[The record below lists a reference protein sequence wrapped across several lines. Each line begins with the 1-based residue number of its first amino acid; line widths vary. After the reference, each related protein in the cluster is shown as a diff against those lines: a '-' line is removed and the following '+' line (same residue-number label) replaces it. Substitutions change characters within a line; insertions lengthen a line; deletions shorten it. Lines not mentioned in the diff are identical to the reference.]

1 MYNQQMQTE
10 KENDNTFTHS
20 IKIEETAKG
29 IRVHVHVYGNDQQE
43 TIISALSTYEKTLA
57 MFKEKGRTMA
67 VMNGGA

>member
-1 MYNQQMQTE
+1 MQTE
-10 KENDNTFTHS
+10 KENDTTFTHS

-43 TIISALSTYEKTLA
+43 TIISTLSTYEKTLA

>member
-1 MYNQQMQTE
+1 MSNQELQTE
-10 KENDNTFTHS
+10 NQTTFTHS

>member
-1 MYNQQMQTE
+1 MNNQQMQTE
-10 KENDNTFTHS
+10 KENDTTFTHS

-57 MFKEKGRTMA
+57 MFKEKGHTMA
-67 VMNGGA
+67 VINGGG